1 MVESLAQLVKA
12 IEGLIQKRP
21 EYFVLLV
28 ILVAL
33 LIPFYQ
39 KLVDLSAFQY
49 IVVFSVVFGGSMLW
63 LFTMDVARGR
73 QRLAGMLAQISDK
86 VNTLEQLAR
95 LSLPSSHVKLV
106 QGRRQELGQYFMEHL
121 FSSKRNVDIIAFTG
135 ESLTQ
140 AIEKMEK
147 DSPSDFQRLLDKIV
161 RGGFIL
167 RILLLE
173 YPLSTSA
180 SNNDHDSIKIYW
192 QHRAKADERGLEGF
206 EGTVKY
212 VKEYWLSFAEKLKK
226 RCEGNSPTGSIAI
239 RYYSHIPCYAYL
251 RADDVISFGL
261 YFNFKKGK
269 ESPNFEISI
278 TQNNV
283 LYVDFHDDFKALW
296 RQGRDNSLIK
306 FDSETFL

>member
-1 MVESLAQLVKA
+1 MVESLTQLVKA

-28 ILVAL
+28 ILFAL

-49 IVVFSVVFGGSMLW
+49 ITVFSVVFGGSMLW

-73 QRLAGMLAQISDK
+73 QRLVGMLAQISDK

-95 LSLPSSHVKLV
+95 GSLPSSHVKLV
-106 QGRRQELGQYFMEHL
+106 EGRRQELEQYFMEHL

-173 YPLSTSA
+173 YPLSTST
-180 SNNDHDSIKIYW
+180 SNNDNDSIKIYW

-226 RCEGNSPTGSIAI
+226 RCEGNSPAGSIAI

-269 ESPNFEISI
+269 ESPNFEISS
-278 TQNNV
+278 TQNNT

-296 RQGRDNSLIK
+296 RQGRDNSLTK